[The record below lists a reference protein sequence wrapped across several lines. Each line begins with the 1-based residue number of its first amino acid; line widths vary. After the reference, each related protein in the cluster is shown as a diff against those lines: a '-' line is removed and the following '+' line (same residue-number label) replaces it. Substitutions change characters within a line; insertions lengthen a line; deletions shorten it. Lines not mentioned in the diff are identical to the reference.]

1 MKTTLFAFA
10 FVVALSLSAMAA
22 DSKKPAA
29 SIHRAGDPSLKVPHA
44 SGPPTT
50 IPPALCSPCLF
61 YGGDIDLASPNAA
74 GMSDENTL
82 LIAGGSG
89 TYSAV
94 NIPAGVT
101 ATVYGILYNI
111 QADAAFDP
119 PQGTYDIRTGISD
132 GDGGTSIA
140 SGSGTIEVQAT
151 GRNFLGLNEY
161 TVALSFSPAVT
172 LTSGEYWFNVT
183 PQCLNTLDGSCSV
196 FRQFYSNTTSL
207 ANGVHA
213 GWQPMGQ
220 LYLNSSFFG
229 FTYTDWCDS
238 SLGFNSQQC
247 AFGSFGLRGTE

>member
-29 SIHRAGDPSLKVPHA
+29 SVHRAGDPNIKVPHA
-44 SGPPTT
+44 SGPPTA
-50 IPPALCSPCLF
+50 PPALCSPCLF
-61 YGGDIDLASPNAA
+61 YGGDLDVASPNAA

-82 LIAGGSG
+82 LIVGGSS

-119 PQGTYDIRTGISD
+119 PQGTYDIRTGVSD

-140 SGSGTIEVQAT
+140 SGTGTVEVQAT

-161 TVALSFSPAVT
+161 TVALSFTPAVT

-183 PQCLNTLDGSCSV
+183 PQCLNTLDGSCNV

-213 GWQPMGQ
+213 GWQPIGQ